1 MAEISKD
8 LIRGHMDT
16 IVLNILAQGDS
27 YGYRVV
33 QDIKTM
39 SGGQYEISESTL
51 YTVFRRLQKAEYVT
65 PYYGNET
72 QGGRCKDYAITD
84 AGKQAL
90 VEAQVAKVVIDQLMA
105 GLTIW

>member
-16 IVLNILAQGDS
+16 IVINILAQGDS
-27 YGYRVV
+27 YGYRIV

-39 SGGQYEISESTL
+39 SGGQYEINEATL

-72 QGGRCKDYAITD
+72 QGKYYAITD